1 MKREWDR
8 RAFVDL
14 MVRAP
19 LFLSVAPAGLSASPG
34 ASPGALTPGQRACL
48 KRISYLMFP
57 YAEVGDAPYER
68 AALGIADLVAGR
80 ADLALLVAG
89 GVGQLD
95 GAQAGA
101 WIALD
106 EPRQV
111 ARLREIEASPFFRWL
126 YQVTID
132 HLYNDE
138 RVWSH
143 IGYEGSSF
151 ERGGYLTRG
160 FDDIDWL

>member
-1 MKREWDR
+1 
-8 RAFVDL
+8 

-19 LFLSVAPAGLSASPG
+19 LLLSVAPAGLG
-34 ASPGALTPGQRACL
+34 ACRTAKRGGFTTDHRACL
-48 KRISYLMFP
+48 KRVSYLMFP
-57 YAEVGDAPYER
+57 YPEVGDEPYER
-68 AALGIADLVAGR
+68 AVAGI
-80 ADLALLVAG
+80 ALLVAHNPDLATLVAQG
-89 GVGQLD
+89 IARLD
-95 GAQAGA
+95 GGPAGS
-101 WIALD
+101 WMALD
-106 EPRQV
+106 EPRQA
-111 ARLREIEASPFFRWL
+111 ARLREIEAGPFFRWL

-151 ERGGYLTRG
+151 ERGGYLDRG

>member
-1 MKREWDR
+1 MKRAWDR

-19 LFLSVAPAGLSASPG
+19 LFLSVAPAGLAASPV
-34 ASPGALTPGQRACL
+34 ASAVAIPTNQRACV

-57 YAEVGDAPYER
+57 YPEVGDAPYES

-80 ADLALLVAG
+80 ADLAQLVAE
-89 GVGQLD
+89 GVTQLD
-95 GAQAGA
+95 GGEAGA

-106 EPRQV
+106 ETRQV

>member
-1 MKREWDR
+1 MKRAWDR

-19 LFLSVAPAGLSASPG
+19 LFLSVAPAGLG
-34 ASPGALTPGQRACL
+34 ACRAAPPGALTARERACL
-48 KRISYLMFP
+48 KRVSYLLFP
-57 YAEVGDAPYER
+57 HPEVGDEPYER
-68 AALGIADLVAGR
+68 AAAGIADLVARR
-80 ADLALLVAG
+80 ADLATLVAQ
-89 GVGQLD
+89 GVAQLD
-95 GAQAGA
+95 GGQAGA
-101 WIALD
+101 WTLLD
-106 EPRQV
+106 EPGQV
-111 ARLREIEASPFFRWL
+111 ARLKEIEAGPFFRWL
-126 YQVTID
+126 YQATID

-151 ERGGYLTRG
+151 EKGGYLKRG